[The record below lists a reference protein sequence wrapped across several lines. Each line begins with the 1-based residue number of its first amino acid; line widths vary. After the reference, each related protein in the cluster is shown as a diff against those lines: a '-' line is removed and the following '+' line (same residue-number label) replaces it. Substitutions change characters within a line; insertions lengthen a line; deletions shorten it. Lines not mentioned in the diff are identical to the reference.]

1 MSKLDEVATELM
13 KYNKLLVALAGA
25 AVAILG
31 NHVGVDSVYYLD
43 AVVLLTALGVYVT
56 PNKK

>member
-1 MSKLDEVATELM
+1 M